1 MRLRGPETARNLRL
15 ASLISLLLAGLVI
28 GIAQIGDAT
37 ALDRPTPFRNAIKRN
52 ASAGKPFAA
61 LQRRPNLNPAAG
73 QKTPSGPVVGKRD
86 ATTHDRQFGRGPLDK
101 TGLGKTASRETT
113 TGKEPNGQPGKGFG
127 KGFNGQPGR
136 GLGSQAGLAKGPT
149 GQSGFGKS
157 AFGKSPAE
165 RRTLILA
172 HRQEILTSRL
182 RLPYRPLPGEPGFTG
197 VPPRGETRFVPNELV
212 LQVAPSV
219 SPQALDAA
227 MRRHGLTTVESQRLD
242 VTGGTLVRLRYSDGR
257 EVADVVR
264 ALENEN
270 IGVAQPDYV
279 YTVQQDMQLAAKS
292 GPGALDQ
299 YIVAKLHLDEAH
311 RLATG
316 AKVLV
321 AVIDSKIDSTHPDL
335 AGAIAEEF
343 DAVGTRDPPDTHGTG
358 MSGAIAAHRTLMGV
372 APGARILAVRAFSPD
387 PGKSPQATTRY
398 IIAGL
403 EWAISKGAR
412 IVNMSFAGPYD
423 PMLQLAM
430 KNAHDKGLV
439 LIAASGNLGPKSPPL
454 YPAADP
460 HVIAVTATDE
470 RDQLFAQSVRG
481 PHVALA
487 APGVDVVVPAP
498 NKGYQFTTGT
508 SVAAAEVSGVAAL
521 LIARHPEVDADTVL
535 EVLTS
540 SARRL
545 DPKGRDDDFGW
556 GLVDP
561 SEALAELDARIGG
574 SQVAGRTKPAPSA
587 AAAAKQTAPRPFAPK
602 PPSLS
607 ARAP

>member
-1 MRLRGPETARNLRL
+1 MRLCGLETTRNLRC
-15 ASLISLLLAGLVI
+15 ASLIGLLLAGFGI
-28 GIAQIGDAT
+28 GIAQIGDAR
-37 ALDRPTPFRNAIKRN
+37 ALDQPKQFRSAIKRN
-52 ASAGKPFAA
+52 APAGKPFAA
-61 LQRRPNLNPAAG
+61 LQRRQNFNPAAG
-73 QKTPSGPVVGKRD
+73 QKTPSESVLGNRD
-86 ATTHDRQFGRGPLDK
+86 AATHDRQFGRRPLDK
-101 TGLGKTASRETT
+101 AVLGKSANRDVT
-113 TGKEPNGQPGKGFG
+113 TGKEPNGQLGRGL
-127 KGFNGQPGR
+127 NGQVGR
-136 GLGSQAGLAKGPT
+136 GLGGQAGLTRGPT

-157 AFGKSPAE
+157 AFGRNPAE

-182 RLPYRPLPGEPGFTG
+182 RLPYRPLPGEAGFTG

-212 LQVAPSV
+212 LRVAPTV

-227 MRRHGLTTVESQRLD
+227 MRRHGLTTVESQRMDL
-242 VTGGTLVRLRYSDGR
+242 TGGTLVRLRYSDGR

-270 IGVAQPDYV
+270 LGVAQPDYV
-279 YTVQQDMQLAAKS
+279 YTVQQDMQLAGKGA
-292 GPGALDQ
+292 PGRLDQ
-299 YIVAKLHLDEAH
+299 YAVVKLHLDEAH

-335 AGAIAEEF
+335 AGAIADEF
-343 DAVGTRDPPDTHGTG
+343 DAVGTRDPPDPHGTG
-358 MSGAIAAHRTLMGV
+358 MGGAIAAHRTLIGV

-387 PGKSPQATTRY
+387 AGKSPQATTRY

-403 EWAISKGAR
+403 DWAISKGAR

-430 KNAHDKGLV
+430 KNAHDKGVV

-454 YPAADP
+454 YPAADS

-481 PHVALA
+481 PHIALA

-561 SEALAELDARIGG
+561 SEALAELDARIAG
-574 SQVAGRTKPAPSA
+574 SQVAGQPKPPPSA
-587 AAAAKQTAPRPFAPK
+587 AATAKQTAPRPFAPK
-602 PPSLS
+602 PASLS
-607 ARAP
+607 AQ